1 MAAESLYITKTFK
14 IFLKY
19 PLTSSMECDI
29 INKLS
34 KRKSLFAGFEKR
46 LKKMKNIFEKALDK
60 PTKM

>member
-1 MAAESLYITKTFK
+1 
-14 IFLKY
+14 
-19 PLTSSMECDI
+19 MECDI